1 MLKRFCIML
10 LSIFVIVGV
19 DVKAGNI
26 SDYTIA
32 YVNEDIDKLDRS
44 VVGRI
49 YYEEKKIFVDNRL
62 DDNYKMHVLTHELG
76 HAIDSQYLEGIGYVA
91 GLYSTTS
98 EFTHIYL
105 TEYEQGFFDDYHKNS
120 VYEYFAESY
129 AYSMEDN
136 ELFIKSYPETYRY
149 FKENVF

>member
-1 MLKRFCIML
+1 MLKRFCIIL
-10 LSIFVIVGV
+10 LSIFVIGGV

-26 SDYTIA
+26 SDYTIT

-76 HAIDSQYLEGIGYVA
+76 HAIDSQYLDGIGYVA

-105 TEYEQGFFDDYHKNS
+105 
-120 VYEYFAESY
+120 
-129 AYSMEDN
+129 
-136 ELFIKSYPETYRY
+136 I
-149 FKENVF
+149 

>member
-1 MLKRFCIML
+1 MLKRFCIIL
-10 LSIFVIVGV
+10 LSIFVIGGI

-26 SDYTIA
+26 SDYTIT

-49 YYEEKKIFVDNRL
+49 YYKEKKIFVDNRL
-62 DDNYKMHVLTHELG
+62 EDNYKMHVLTHELG
-76 HAIDSQYLEGIGYVA
+76 HAIDSQYLDGIGYVA
-91 GLYSTTS
+91 GLYSTTN

-105 TEYEQGFFDDYHKNS
+105 NEYEQGFFDDCHKNS

-129 AYSMEDN
+129 AYAMEDN
-136 ELFIKSYPETYRY
+136 ELFIKSYPDTYRY
-149 FKENVF
+149 FKENIL